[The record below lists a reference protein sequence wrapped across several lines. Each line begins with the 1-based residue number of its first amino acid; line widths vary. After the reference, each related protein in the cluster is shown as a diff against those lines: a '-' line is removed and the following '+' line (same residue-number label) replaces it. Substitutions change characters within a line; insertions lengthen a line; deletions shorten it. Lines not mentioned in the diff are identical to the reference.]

1 MNRKET
7 KYDLCGIV
15 KKKKLV
21 NEVPMI
27 KDYIHYENIEKW
39 LAVAH
44 KDSLNY
50 FFKIP
55 NSMSL

>member
-1 MNRKET
+1 MNRKKT

-44 KDSLNY
+44 KDE
-50 FFKIP
+50 
-55 NSMSL
+55 